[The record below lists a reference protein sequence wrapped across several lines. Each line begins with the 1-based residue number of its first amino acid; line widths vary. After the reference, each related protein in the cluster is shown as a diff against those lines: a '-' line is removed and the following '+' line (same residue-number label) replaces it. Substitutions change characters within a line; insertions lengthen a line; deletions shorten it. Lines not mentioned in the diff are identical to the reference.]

1 MALVVDSVLILLWAL
16 GHMPSKQQQTPRKKT
31 PPFIGSRLVI
41 LVKQERRLNNTFWLL
56 MSATQEGHFDHRQQP
71 GEGKGFG
78 HVGVGGSLPRSIL
91 VRALLFHIESKIHAI
106 CYCLIAQGPLNA
118 FNH

>member
-1 MALVVDSVLILLWAL
+1 
-16 GHMPSKQQQTPRKKT
+16 MPSKQQQTPRKKT
-31 PPFIGSRLVI
+31 ALFIGLRLVI
-41 LVKQERRLNNTFWLL
+41 LVKQERRLNDTFWFL
-56 MSATQEGHFDHRQQP
+56 MSATQNILTTDSSR

-78 HVGVGGSLPRSIL
+78 HMGVGGPLPQSIL

>member
-1 MALVVDSVLILLWAL
+1 
-16 GHMPSKQQQTPRKKT
+16 MPSKQQQIPRKKT
-31 PPFIGSRLVI
+31 APFIGSRVVV
-41 LVKQERRLNNTFWLL
+41 LVKQERRLNDTFWFL
-56 MSATQEGHFDHRQQP
+56 MSATQDILTTGSSR

-78 HVGVGGSLPRSIL
+78 HMGVGGSLPRSIL
-91 VRALLFHIESKIHAI
+91 VKALLLQIESKIHAI